1 MRAQRLRLTFSRGG
15 AVKYITHLD
24 LMRFWELALRRA
36 GVPLA
41 YSQGSQRTPRLSL
54 AAPLP
59 LGVTSSGE
67 LLDVF
72 LSERLSPRQFAAAV
86 SGQTVAGIE
95 VLAVW
100 EVGLGLPSLQSQV
113 RWAEYE
119 VEVVREGRSPS
130 EVQAA
135 IDRLL
140 AAGSLPWQHRRE
152 DRVRRYDLRP
162 LVLGLWLEGMEGDLC
177 RLAMRLKTDQ
187 QSAGRCEQVTAALGF
202 GEPPLRIHRRRLY
215 VEETSPVEQAYR
227 RLGEPEGPG

>member
-1 MRAQRLRLTFSRGG
+1 MKAQRLRVVFSRGEP
-15 AVKYITHLD
+15 VKYITHLD

-72 LSERLSPRQFAAAV
+72 LSKRLTPHDFIVAV
-86 SGQTVAGIE
+86 SGQMVVGIE
-95 VLAVW
+95 LLEAW

-119 VEVVREGRSPS
+119 VEVASGGRSP
-130 EVQAA
+130 EEIQGA

-140 AAGSLPWQHRRE
+140 AADSLPWQQQRE
-152 DRVRRYDLRP
+152 DRLRRYDLRP
-162 LVLGLWLEGMEGDLC
+162 LVLGLWLEGLEGERC
-177 RLAMRLKTDQ
+177 RLAMRLKTGQ
-187 QSAGRCEQVTAALGF
+187 EGSGRCEQVTAALGF
-202 GEPPLRIHRRRLY
+202 GQPPLRIHRRRLY
-215 VEETSPVEQAYR
+215 VEETSPVGQAYR
-227 RLGEPEGPG
+227 RWGGEPGG